1 MSLARLDRIER
12 TAAALLAALA
22 VAYVATERSPAP
34 WLFVWSQRWSVLLFV
49 TIALAV
55 LWLASYRWPA
65 PRGVIAVR
73 RVAVLSAS
81 SVLLMLVGVE
91 VALRVA
97 DKPAFEELDNSGRHA
112 PDPDVGHVY
121 VPNHRQ
127 TLQTREY
134 RVEWASNAQGVRAE
148 RDYGEKS
155 PNVTRILCVGD
166 SFTACDQV
174 PYAQSWPAVLE
185 TRLNARLAS
194 TARRVEVVNAGF
206 PGFSTA
212 NEAAWLA
219 KFGATFAPDVVLV
232 ATTPN
237 DLSENPFPLQYTV
250 RDGRMVSAR
259 STELDEAR
267 FEHRKQWWCLGGAL
281 ERSILAQRV
290 TASSAW
296 ASLLGRPPFHH
307 IEAYEAPRSAKAER
321 LYALAS
327 ESMSAAAE
335 TARGLGARFGIV
347 VIPYSR
353 QLRDFG
359 PGLDGGA
366 YGAFWREFAKQ
377 RALDCA
383 DARTL
388 FLADSG
394 SEPLYWREDNHC
406 TAAGYALVAQS
417 ADELL
422 WSRSKEL
429 GWTP

>member
-34 WLFVWSQRWSVLLFV
+34 WLYNWSQRWSVLLFV

-55 LWLASYRWPA
+55 LGLASYRWTA
-65 PRGVIAVR
+65 PRGIVAAR

-81 SVLLMLVGVE
+81 SVLLVLVGVE
-91 VALRVA
+91 MGLRST
-97 DKPAFEELDNSGRHA
+97 DKPTFEELDNSGRHA

-134 RVEWASNAQGVRAE
+134 RVDWASNAQGVRAE
-148 RDYGEKS
+148 RDYGAKA
-155 PNVTRILCVGD
+155 PNVTRVLCVGD

-185 TRLNARLAS
+185 AKLNARLANS
-194 TARRVEVVNAGF
+194 GRRVEVVNAGF

-219 KFGATFAPDVVLV
+219 KFGAAFAPDMVLV

-237 DLSENPFPLQYTV
+237 DLSENPFPLQYTA

-259 STELDEAR
+259 ATELDEAR
-267 FEHRKQWWCLGGAL
+267 YEHRRNRWCIGGAI
-281 ERSILAQRV
+281 ERSLLAQRV

-307 IEAYEAPRSAKAER
+307 VEAYEVPPSAKAER

-327 ESMSAAAE
+327 EAMSAAAG

-353 QLRDFG
+353 QLRGFG

-366 YGAFWREFAKQ
+366 YGAHWLDFAKQ
-377 RALDCA
+377 HSVDCV
-383 DARTL
+383 DARPL
-388 FLADSG
+388 FLAVAG

-406 TAAGYALVAQS
+406 TAAGYALVAQAAES
-417 ADELL
+417 LV
-422 WSRSKEL
+422 WSRAQEL